1 MNFEPRMLPI
11 GGKLPAGMWRTRDIA
26 SVLGR
31 WYWKRR
37 RAEYPAFVGAPEK
50 GIKINKGPA
59 RYKRLGPET
68 YLLFLR
74 IQLWLG
80 IDGQA
85 NADCSAASSFLSSEG
100 TNKNKNPLPLP
111 QHSIYAH
118 SRPTALMERNSWVD
132 DPDMIVPYTWNLA
145 SRQSPATLPGRQLAG
160 GAWAPLTSEI
170 SLKDLFGAREFV
182 AVREWL
188 AWCVCLGVCCFCSL
202 WQRLCQQP
210 RMRVNWA
217 PANIFR
223 RKHRNRSKDWLR
235 ELFYALDGD
244 VCSLPRITYAVA
256 IPIFHREWCSFF

>member
-1 MNFEPRMLPI
+1 
-11 GGKLPAGMWRTRDIA
+11 
-26 SVLGR
+26 
-31 WYWKRR
+31 
-37 RAEYPAFVGAPEK
+37 
-50 GIKINKGPA
+50 
-59 RYKRLGPET
+59 
-68 YLLFLR
+68 
-74 IQLWLG
+74 
-80 IDGQA
+80 
-85 NADCSAASSFLSSEG
+85 
-100 TNKNKNPLPLP
+100 
-111 QHSIYAH
+111 
-118 SRPTALMERNSWVD
+118 MERNSWVD

-170 SLKDLFGAREFV
+170 SLKDLSGAREFV

-256 IPIFHREWCSFF
+256 MPMFHREWCSFFWLAYSNGASLYCFHIMFQFSRCAAVCVGVGGSLQILIQLWVPQHRELGREYPQIWAEKGLNLRKLSWSSGLWRYLCQFWLFWALLDPSEHPHLFFFNKPHPCSLLAIHSTLFST